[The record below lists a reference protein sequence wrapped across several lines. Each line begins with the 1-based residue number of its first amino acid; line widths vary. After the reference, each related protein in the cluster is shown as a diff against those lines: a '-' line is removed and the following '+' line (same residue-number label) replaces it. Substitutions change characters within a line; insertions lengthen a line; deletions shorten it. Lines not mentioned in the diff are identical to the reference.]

1 MAYILSNS
9 NRFYT
14 AVENSFGAIAEIT
27 AMHRIPAVKLG
38 VQQQLVTPNRRDKTG
53 SRTFPG
59 VPAGGRLS
67 TKFQLQT
74 YLTSWQKTNAG
85 PAYGPLFQSAL
96 GGAPAQYLGG
106 TVASATDG
114 ANIGFSAP
122 HGLVLGQAIASANEI
137 RFVAAIG
144 SPTTVV
150 LNAPFSTV
158 PAAGAGM
165 QAAVTYSPAS
175 SLPTVSIFDYWTPAT
190 AVQRVLRGAAVDQME
205 ISVNGDFHEFKFS
218 GLTQD
223 VIDSSSFSSG
233 VASLQSFPAEP
244 AAGAFD
250 YSIVPGNLGQA
261 WLGTT
266 AAAFFTVTGASIGL
280 KNNLESRSREF
291 GSTLPLA
298 IMPGRREVA
307 VSLELYSQDDSAT
320 GALYQAARQ
329 ESPISVMFQ
338 LGNTSG
344 QMTAVYLQS
353 VIPTVP
359 EFNDGQNR
367 LQWQFRPSRAQGTVD
382 NEIQVAFG

>member
-14 AVENSFGAIAEIT
+14 ALESSYGEVAEIT
-27 AMHRIPAVKLG
+27 ATNRIPAVKLG
-38 VQQQLVTPNRRDKTG
+38 VQQQLETGMRRDKTG

-59 VPAGGRLS
+59 MPVGGRLR

-96 GGAPAQYLGG
+96 GGTPAQYLGG

-114 ANIGFSAP
+114 ANLAFSAP

-144 SPTTVV
+144 SPTAVV

-158 PAAGAGM
+158 PGSGAGM
-165 QAAVTYSPAS
+165 QSAVTYSPAS
-175 SLPTVSIFDYWTPAT
+175 NLPTVSLFDYWTPST
-190 AVQRVLRGAAVDQME
+190 AVQRVLRGAAVDEME
-205 ISVNGDFHEFKFS
+205 VSVNGDFHEFKFT
-218 GLTQD
+218 GLAQD
-223 VIDSSSFSSG
+223 VLDSSSFSSG
-233 VASLQSFPAEP
+233 AASLQSFPAEP

-266 AAAFFTVTGASIGL
+266 ASAFFTVTGASIGL
-280 KNNLESRSREF
+280 KNNLETRSREF

-298 IMPGRREVA
+298 IAPGRRDVS

-320 GALYQAARQ
+320 ESLYQAARQ

-367 LQWQFRPSRAQGTVD
+367 LQWKFRPSRAQGTVD